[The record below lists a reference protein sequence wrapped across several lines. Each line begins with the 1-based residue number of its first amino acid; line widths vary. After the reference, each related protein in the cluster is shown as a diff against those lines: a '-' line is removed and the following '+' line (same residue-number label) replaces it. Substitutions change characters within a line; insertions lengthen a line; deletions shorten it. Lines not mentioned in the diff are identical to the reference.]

1 MISSGKMYESRDL
14 YYKLTGN
21 NSRGF
26 EYLLEGEVEMYR
38 EHNDKAEIL
47 SYKAYNVARKV

>member
-1 MISSGKMYESRDL
+1 MISSEKRTESRDL

-38 EHNDKAEIL
+38 EHNDKADDP
-47 SYKAYNVARKV
+47 VV